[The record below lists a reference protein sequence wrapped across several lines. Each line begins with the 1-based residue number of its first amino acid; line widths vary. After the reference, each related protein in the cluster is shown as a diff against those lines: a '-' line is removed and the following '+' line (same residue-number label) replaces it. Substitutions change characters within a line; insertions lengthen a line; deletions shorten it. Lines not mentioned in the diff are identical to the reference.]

1 MWCIL
6 LYVGGNHVARI
17 GIRHETV
24 DLQQRCFLCSCAS
37 KIRRQSLDDMSD
49 MMCDRFDIATVV
61 VR

>member
-1 MWCIL
+1 M
-6 LYVGGNHVARI
+6 ARI

-37 KIRRQSLDDMSD
+37 KIRRQSLDDMTD